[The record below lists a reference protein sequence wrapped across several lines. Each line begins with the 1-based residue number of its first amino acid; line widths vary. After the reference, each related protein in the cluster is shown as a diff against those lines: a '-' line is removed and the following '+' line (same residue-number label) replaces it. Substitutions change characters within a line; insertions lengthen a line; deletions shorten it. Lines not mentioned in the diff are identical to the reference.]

1 MLRIVIKWRT
11 TVTDD
16 DDKLVNYICH
26 YRLHKSYYEYVHN
39 NNDDDDN
46 DNNNNNN
53 NNYYYYYCTV
63 KNVDVSC

>member
-39 NNDDDDN
+39 NNDDN
-46 DNNNNNN
+46 DN
-53 NNYYYYYCTV
+53 NNYYYTV